1 MLNTYIA
8 KIQTTCC
15 SIQGLKYLFKILLYL
30 AVVWYMYFLL
40 PTTFF
45 MLNMTIMS
53 TCELL
58 LFVARKKMLDAILCV
73 FENLFAKKLINSTF

>member
-40 PTTFF
+40 PDDFF
-45 MLNMTIMS
+45 HVKHDYHEHVNYYYSSL
-53 TCELL
+53 
-58 LFVARKKMLDAILCV
+58 
-73 FENLFAKKLINSTF
+73 AKKCLMQYCVSLRISLLKNL